1 MRSDLLYVSA
11 IKNQHGVA
19 AVMVAIALATL
30 LGIAALAI
38 DVGYLYSTRNELQNI
53 SDAAAL
59 AATRKLGAIYQTL
72 TPAQQQTYVCDSA
85 TIFSV
90 AEEVARKNRAARVN
104 IVINAA
110 DVVIGTWDGSSLT
123 PTLNQPDAVSV
134 IARRD
139 SSANGPVATFFATI
153 FKIFGGNLDTVDITA
168 DATAALSGKGESED
182 GEIELPVAIDEDWWG
197 PNFGN
202 VCGDKIKF
210 SPTTDPDACAGWT
223 SFEISP
229 SSDENLRDI
238 LQEMMDI
245 PTASVGVTDLSM
257 TGGDLSNQT
266 FLALLTLFQRKGYDV
281 ALSDIGNINNISVTP
296 MPAGVDANGDP
307 IPFIL
312 PTDSDW
318 DNTSHLMYTEG
329 RKAGDPMLYPDDNP
343 RNVHIW
349 DTYVAVYKSNG
360 CANPNKTKELVGFA
374 EIRLTDILGPPD
386 KLLEGTLLCNGV
398 DSNDNRGGGGN
409 FGLKGSIPGL
419 VE

>member
-1 MRSDLLYVSA
+1 MRTNLLNVSV
-11 IKNQHGVA
+11 IKNQNGVS
-19 AVMVAIALATL
+19 AVVVAIALVTL
-30 LGIAALAI
+30 LGIAALGI

-53 SDAAAL
+53 ADAAAL
-59 AATRKLGAIYQTL
+59 AATRELGTIYQTL
-72 TPAQQQTYVCDSA
+72 TPAQQQTYVCDPTTT
-85 TIFSV
+85 TIIPV
-90 AEEVARKNRAARVN
+90 AQEVALKNRAARVN

-139 SSANGPVATFFATI
+139 SSANGPVATFFAAI

-197 PNFGN
+197 PSFGN
-202 VCGDKIKF
+202 ECGDKIKF

-223 SFEISP
+223 SFELSP
-229 SSDENLRDI
+229 SNDITLRNI
-238 LQEMMDI
+238 LKEMLDI
-245 PTASVGVTDLSM
+245 PAASVGVTDLSM
-257 TGGDLSNQT
+257 IGGDLSTPT
-266 FLALLTLFQRKGYDV
+266 FDALLTLFQNKGYDV
-281 ALSDIGNINNISVTP
+281 ALSDVENINNIDSTP
-296 MPAGVDANGDP
+296 PPAAMDGGNPVP
-307 IPFIL
+307 FLIPADDGYENTKHLYEPDGI
-312 PTDSDW
+312 TD
-318 DNTSHLMYTEG
+318 L
-329 RKAGDPMLYPDDNP
+329 LYPDGNP

-349 DTYVAVYKSNG
+349 DTYVAVYESNG
-360 CANPNKTKELVGFA
+360 CSNPNQTKELIGFA

-398 DSNDNRGGGGN
+398 DSNDNRGGGGS

>member
-1 MRSDLLYVSA
+1 MRTDPLYVSA
-11 IKNQHGVA
+11 IKNQHGVS
-19 AVMVAIALATL
+19 AVVVAFALATL
-30 LGIAALAI
+30 LGIAALGI

-53 SDAAAL
+53 ADAAAL
-59 AATRKLGAIYQTL
+59 AATRQLGTIYQTL
-72 TPAQQQTYVCDSA
+72 PPTQQQTYVCDPA
-85 TIFSV
+85 TIVPV
-90 AEEVARKNRAARVN
+90 AQEVALKNRAAQVN

-139 SSANGPVATFFATI
+139 SSTNGPVATFFAAV
-153 FKIFGGNLDTVDITA
+153 FKIFGGNLDTVGITA

-197 PNFGN
+197 PEFGN
-202 VCGDKIKF
+202 ECGDKIKF

-223 SFEISP
+223 SFELSP
-229 SSDENLRDI
+229 SSDITLRNI
-238 LQEMMDI
+238 LKEMLDI
-245 PTASVGVTDLSM
+245 PAASAGVTDLSM
-257 TGGDLSNQT
+257 IGGDLSTPT
-266 FLALLTLFQRKGYDV
+266 FDALLTLFQHKGYDV
-281 ALSDIGNINNISVTP
+281 DSDYVGNINDIDSTP
-296 MPAGVDANGDP
+296 PPAAMDGDNP
-307 IPFIL
+307 VPFLIPADGDDYKKTKHLYEPDGI
-312 PTDSDW
+312 TD
-318 DNTSHLMYTEG
+318 L
-329 RKAGDPMLYPDDNP
+329 LYPDGNP

-349 DTYVAVYKSNG
+349 DTYVAVYESNG
-360 CANPNKTKELVGFA
+360 CSNPNQTKELVGFA

-398 DSNDNRGGGGN
+398 DGNDNRGGGGN

>member
-38 DVGYLYSTRNELQNI
+38 DLGYLYSTRNELQNI

-59 AATRKLGAIYQTL
+59 AATRQLGAIYQTL
-72 TPAQQQTYVCDSA
+72 TTAQQQTYVCDPT
-85 TIFSV
+85 TIIPV
-90 AEEVARKNRAARVN
+90 AQEVALKNRAAQVN
-104 IVINAA
+104 IVIDAG
-110 DVVIGTWDGSSLT
+110 DVVIGTWDGSTLT

-134 IARRD
+134 LARRD
-139 SSANGPVATFFATI
+139 SSTNGPVTTFFAAVFT
-153 FKIFGGNLDTVDITA
+153 IFGGNLDTVGITA

-197 PNFGN
+197 PSFGN

-223 SFEISP
+223 SFELSP
-229 SSDENLRDI
+229 SSDITLRRI

-245 PTASVGVTDLSM
+245 PAASAGVTDLTM
-257 TGGDLSNQT
+257 IGGDLSVPT
-266 FLALLTLFQRKGYDV
+266 FDALLTLFQHKGYDV
-281 ALSDIGNINNISVTP
+281 AVSDIGNINNLSGTP
-296 MPAGVDANGDP
+296 LPAKTDAQGNP
-307 IPFIL
+307 VPFLIPADVPEYENNTVHL
-312 PTDSDW
+312 TEPDGTD
-318 DNTSHLMYTEG
+318 L
-329 RKAGDPMLYPDDNP
+329 LYPDGNP

-349 DTYVAVYKSNG
+349 DTYVAVYESNG
-360 CANPNKTKELVGFA
+360 CSNPNQTKELVGFA

-386 KLLEGTLLCNGV
+386 KLLEGILLCNGV
-398 DSNDNRGGGGN
+398 DGNDNRGGGGS

>member
-1 MRSDLLYVSA
+1 MR
-11 IKNQHGVA
+11 
-19 AVMVAIALATL
+19 
-30 LGIAALAI
+30 
-38 DVGYLYSTRNELQNI
+38 
-53 SDAAAL
+53 
-59 AATRKLGAIYQTL
+59 
-72 TPAQQQTYVCDSA
+72 
-85 TIFSV
+85 
-90 AEEVARKNRAARVN
+90 
-104 IVINAA
+104 
-110 DVVIGTWDGSSLT
+110 
-123 PTLNQPDAVSV
+123 V

-139 SSANGPVATFFATI
+139 SSTNGNGPVTTFFAAV
-153 FKIFGGNLDTVDITA
+153 FKIFGGNLDTVGITA

-197 PNFGN
+197 PDFGN

-229 SSDENLRDI
+229 SNDITLRRI
-238 LQEMMDI
+238 LQEMLDI
-245 PTASVGVTDLSM
+245 PAASAGVTDLSM
-257 TGGDLSNQT
+257 IGGDLSTPT
-266 FLALLTLFQRKGYDV
+266 FDALLTLFQNKGYDV
-281 ALSDIGNINNISVTP
+281 ALSDIGNINNINVTP
-296 MPAGVDANGDP
+296 LPAGVDANGDP

-312 PTDSDW
+312 PTDIDSW

-329 RKAGDPMLYPDDNP
+329 PNAGDPRLYPDDNP

-349 DTYVAVYKSNG
+349 DTYVAVYESNG
-360 CANPNKTKELVGFA
+360 CANPNQTKELVGFA
-374 EIRLTDILGPPD
+374 EIRLTDIVGPPTD